1 MLYLKFNYPAMKM
14 LVFYFLTITEDRAEI
29 PVLLHPIVNVRLN
42 YYWALFKL
50 IAELIPHIMACF
62 VFLDRLGR
70 NFVYPSVSFLWKE
83 NSKVIKKQYEVEC
96 FGNQFQL

>member
-1 MLYLKFNYPAMKM
+1 M
-14 LVFYFLTITEDRAEI
+14 T

-70 NFVYPSVSFLWKE
+70 NFVYPSVSFLWEE
-83 NSKVIKKQYEVEC
+83 NSKVIKKQHEVEC